1 MRVRWTRSRRAIS
14 SSPRIRRTFRI
25 GVRSPT
31 RAFCRRVAEPN
42 SAHSC
47 VAASFSAGRG
57 NGRASWVGRMTI
69 QSDAVSLRRLITA
82 HTDDGK
88 AYVAIDAEITN
99 LKTGA
104 SGSTVRH
111 VWNTRASP
119 ADIHI
124 GAFDDPGSEPHITPP
139 PPNGSRFAVIDFPP
153 GNTGVMHRTESLD
166 YVIVLDGEIDMDID
180 DESVHMK

>member
-1 MRVRWTRSRRAIS
+1 M
-14 SSPRIRRTFRI
+14 
-25 GVRSPT
+25 
-31 RAFCRRVAEPN
+31 
-42 SAHSC
+42 
-47 VAASFSAGRG
+47 
-57 NGRASWVGRMTI
+57 
-69 QSDAVSLRRLITA
+69 SLRRLITA
-82 HTDDGK
+82 HAGDGT

-111 VWNTRASP
+111 VWNTRETP
-119 ADIHI
+119 ADIRT
-124 GAFDDPGSEPHITPP
+124 GAFDDPGAEPHITPP

-180 DESVHMK
+180 GDTVHMKAGDVMVQRGTNHAWCNRGEATARVAFVLIDAQPLGIGNPRTTH